1 MKRLA
6 LWLARHCLMLTGL
19 FYRYGMGVP
28 EVTITVTW
36 WEQEHD
42 LIMVEPSAKQVWH

>member
-1 MKRLA
+1 MKRFY
-6 LWLARHCLMLTGL
+6 LWLARHALMVTGWC
-19 FYRYGMGVP
+19 YRRGMAVP